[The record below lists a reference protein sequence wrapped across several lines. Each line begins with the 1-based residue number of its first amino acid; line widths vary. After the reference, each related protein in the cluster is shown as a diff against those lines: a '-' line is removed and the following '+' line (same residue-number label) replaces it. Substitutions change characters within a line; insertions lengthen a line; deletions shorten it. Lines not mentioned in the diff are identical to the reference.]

1 MISVKDL
8 IDSID
13 FEPDVIYLHDN
24 EKEIKVDYALLE
36 EEFSFNLNCFLEL
49 VPMTGHVYFIDHAWK
64 NEKDVHCRTS
74 VLELLKQIDEKQNN
88 LCNQKLSKYLLLI
101 QDALKDLRSG
111 DEDRIMELVYLI
123 EAREEIQKVWS
134 L

>member
-13 FEPDVIYLHDN
+13 FEPEVIYLHDN
-24 EKEIKVDYALLE
+24 EKEIKIDYALLE
-36 EEFSFNLNCFLEL
+36 EKFSFNLDSFLEL
-49 VPMTGHVYFIDHAWK
+49 VPMDGHVYFVDHVWK

-74 VLELLKQIDEKQNN
+74 VLELLKQIDEEHNGFCD
-88 LCNQKLSKYLLLI
+88 LISKYLLMV
-101 QDALKDLRSG
+101 QGALNDLRFADTNS
-111 DEDRIMELVYLI
+111 ITELTSFI
-123 EAREEIQKVWS
+123 EENAVE

>member
-13 FEPDVIYLHDN
+13 FEPEAIYLHDN
-24 EKEIKVDYALLE
+24 EKEIKIDYALLE
-36 EEFSFNLNCFLEL
+36 EKFSFNLDSFLEL
-49 VPMTGHVYFIDHAWK
+49 VPMDGHVYFVDHVWK

-74 VLELLKQIDEKQNN
+74 VLELLKQIDEEHNGFCD
-88 LCNQKLSKYLLLI
+88 LISKYLLMV
-101 QDALKDLRSG
+101 QGALNDLRFADTNS
-111 DEDRIMELVYLI
+111 ITELTSFI
-123 EAREEIQKVWS
+123 EENAVE

>member
-13 FEPDVIYLHDN
+13 FEPEVIYLHDN
-24 EKEIKVDYALLE
+24 EKEIKIDYALLE
-36 EEFSFNLNCFLEL
+36 EKFSFNLDSFLEL
-49 VPMTGHVYFIDHAWK
+49 VPMDGHVYFVDHVWK

-74 VLELLKQIDEKQNN
+74 VLELLKQIDEEHNGFCD
-88 LCNQKLSKYLLLI
+88 LISKYLLMV
-101 QDALKDLRSG
+101 QGALNDLRFADTNS
-111 DEDRIMELVYLI
+111 ITELTSFI
-123 EAREEIQKVWS
+123 EESAVE

>member
-13 FEPDVIYLHDN
+13 FEPEVIYLHDN
-24 EKEIKVDYALLE
+24 EKEIEIDYALLE
-36 EEFSFNLNCFLEL
+36 ENFSFNLDSFLEL
-49 VPMTGHVYFIDHAWK
+49 VPMDGHVYFVDHVWK

-74 VLELLKQIDEKQNN
+74 VLELLKQIDEERNGFCD
-88 LCNQKLSKYLLLI
+88 LISKYLLMV
-101 QDALKDLRSG
+101 QGALNDLRSG
-111 DEDRIMELVYLI
+111 DTNSITELTSFI
-123 EAREEIQKVWS
+123 EESAVE

>member
-13 FEPDVIYLHDN
+13 FEPEVICLRDN
-24 EKEIKVDYALLE
+24 EKEIKIDYALLE
-36 EEFSFNLNCFLEL
+36 ENFSFNLDSFLEL
-49 VPMTGHVYFIDHAWK
+49 VPMDGHVYFVDHVWK

-74 VLELLKQIDEKQNN
+74 VLELLKQIDGERNGFCD
-88 LCNQKLSKYLLLI
+88 LISKYLLMV
-101 QDALKDLRSG
+101 QGALNDLRSG
-111 DEDRIMELVYLI
+111 DTNSITELTSFI
-123 EAREEIQKVWS
+123 EESAVE